1 MGVGLNKT
9 VKVCSNDY
17 AEPPE
22 GIPVWCVEQDLSL
35 EAGIQLGL
43 EAILLIVVFLVFRDY
58 ILPLL
63 TNYIAILYQARQGE
77 REKSFRLCNILTLV
91 SLAVSMLL
99 ISRCIAVKMD
109 GKLGRDLYRNN

>member
-22 GIPVWCVEQDLSL
+22 GIPVWCVEQELSL

-43 EAILLIVVFLVFRDY
+43 EAILLIDVFSSVEHCLVHFVAGE
-58 ILPLL
+58 LP
-63 TNYIAILYQARQGE
+63 IP
-77 REKSFRLCNILTLV
+77 
-91 SLAVSMLL
+91 
-99 ISRCIAVKMD
+99 
-109 GKLGRDLYRNN
+109 

>member
-43 EAILLIVVFLVFRDY
+43 EAILLIVVFLVFRAY
-58 ILPLL
+58 FL
-63 TNYIAILYQARQGE
+63 R
-77 REKSFRLCNILTLV
+77 
-91 SLAVSMLL
+91 
-99 ISRCIAVKMD
+99 
-109 GKLGRDLYRNN
+109 RNRKRIEAENLEVVGPS

>member
-43 EAILLIVVFLVFRDY
+43 EAILLIGVFLVFRAY
-58 ILPLL
+58 FL
-63 TNYIAILYQARQGE
+63 R
-77 REKSFRLCNILTLV
+77 
-91 SLAVSMLL
+91 
-99 ISRCIAVKMD
+99 
-109 GKLGRDLYRNN
+109 RNRKRIEAENLEVVGPS